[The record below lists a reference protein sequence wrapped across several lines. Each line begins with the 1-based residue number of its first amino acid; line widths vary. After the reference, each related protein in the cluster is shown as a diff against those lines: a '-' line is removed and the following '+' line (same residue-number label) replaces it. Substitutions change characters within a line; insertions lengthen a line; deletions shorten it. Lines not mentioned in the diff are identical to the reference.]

1 MRYPREW
8 EPVTD
13 DKMAGCARLKI
24 HGGWL
29 VVAWV
34 NTKVTKSERLPES
47 LVFVP
52 DPGHAWELD
61 GSR

>member
-1 MRYPREW
+1 MKYSKVW

-13 DKMAGCARLKI
+13 DKCAGCARLKI

-29 VVAWV
+29 VIAWV
-34 NTKVTKSERLPES
+34 NTRSRRAERLPES

-52 DPGHAWELD
+52 DPAHAWELE
-61 GSR
+61 G